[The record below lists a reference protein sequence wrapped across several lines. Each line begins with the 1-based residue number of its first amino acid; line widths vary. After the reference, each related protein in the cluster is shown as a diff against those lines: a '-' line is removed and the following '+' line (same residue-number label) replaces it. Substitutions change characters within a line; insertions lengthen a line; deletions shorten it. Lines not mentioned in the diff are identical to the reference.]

1 MYVQYIHPKRNEN
14 ELEKRDMFIDS
25 SSNKTKTPT
34 SLKAFS
40 KTVYLSRLNTTIASE
55 ARCPGTRDINAATV
69 PTHEGAYT
77 LVPDSNFL
85 SGGRS
90 SLEPPPLPRSL
101 GIWKKKKSSRIF
113 GFLGGLVCSYVVI
126 SLC

>member
-1 MYVQYIHPKRNEN
+1 MYVQYIHPKRKEN
-14 ELEKRDMFIDS
+14 ELEKRDMFVDS

-90 SLEPPPLPRSL
+90 SLEPPLPRNL
-101 GIWKKKKSSRIF
+101 EKKKSSRIF